1 MAHPV
6 APAWASTRHTLVG
19 SVRVFLAESLLIPSG
34 LLTAAYLARRLGPEG
49 YGLFTVA
56 AGLVAWVEWSLTA
69 LFSRAS
75 VKFVADAADWRPI
88 GATILR
94 VHLAASVAVAL
105 LLWLLATPL
114 AAFLGEPTVAAYLRL
129 FALDIPL
136 FSLAQAHRNI
146 LIGVGKYTERALA
159 AAARWV
165 SRLILVV
172 VLVELGLSV
181 QGAIWG
187 SIGASLIELVVVRV
201 FVRPALS
208 GPATLQMRKLL
219 GYAAP
224 LLLSALAL
232 RFFDKLDLIAL
243 TALGGTA
250 EQAGHYGAAQNLS
263 ILPGLVAL
271 SFSPVLLSALSRA
284 LREGDH
290 RFARGLSR
298 DAMRGVVLLV
308 PFAGLVAGSTSEIVR
323 LVFGPAFGPAAPL
336 LSWLTFAALALVQVS
351 VGTAILTAAGRLGLT
366 FALTGPLPL
375 LALSGYVL
383 LIPQLGPPGAALVT
397 TLSATAVALATIL
410 AVLLVCQASPPI
422 GSVFRSI
429 LLGVAA
435 YSVGAMWPT
444 PGFLVLVKLPLMSI
458 MIVLAFGLLGEF
470 SAVELTAL
478 RAVVRR
484 QALTG

>member
-6 APAWASTRHTLVG
+6 APAWASTRHTFVG
-19 SVRVFLAESLLIPSG
+19 SFRVFLAESLLIPSA

-56 AGLVAWVEWSLTA
+56 AALVAWIEWSLTA

-75 VKFVADAADWRPI
+75 VKFVADSADWRPI
-88 GATILR
+88 GAAILR
-94 VHLAASVAVAL
+94 IHLAASLAVAL

-114 AAFLGEPTVAAYLRL
+114 AAFLGEPAVAGYLRV

-146 LIGVGKYTERALA
+146 LIGVGKYTERALG

-181 QGAIWG
+181 EGAIWG
-187 SIGASLIELVVVRV
+187 SIGASLVELAVVRV
-201 FVRPALS
+201 FVRPAFS
-208 GPATLQMRKLL
+208 APATFQMRKLW
-219 GYAAP
+219 GFAVP

-232 RFFDKLDLIAL
+232 RFFDKLDLITL

-263 ILPGLVAL
+263 ILPSLVTLA
-271 SFSPVLLSALSRA
+271 FSPVLLSALSRA
-284 LREGDH
+284 LREGDR

-298 DAMRGVVLLV
+298 HAMRGVVLLA
-308 PFAGLVAGSTSEIVR
+308 PFAGLVAGSASEIVR
-323 LVFGPAFGPAAPL
+323 LVFGPAFDAAAPL
-336 LSWLTFAALALVQVS
+336 LSWLIFAALALVLVS
-351 VGTAILTAAGRLGLT
+351 VGTAILTAAGRPGLT
-366 FALTGPLPL
+366 LALTGPIPL
-375 LALSGYVL
+375 LALSGYVI

-397 TLSATAVALATIL
+397 TLCATAVALGTVL
-410 AVLLVCQASPPI
+410 AVRLVCQASPPI
-422 GSVFRSI
+422 GSVFRSTV
-429 LLGVAA
+429 LGVAA
-435 YSVGAMWPT
+435 YALGTMWAT
-444 PGFLVLVKLPLMSI
+444 PGFLLLVKLPLMSLAI
-458 MIVLAFGLLGEF
+458 LLAFGLLGEF
-470 SAVELTAL
+470 SKAEL
-478 RAVVRR
+478 RAGRALLSR
-484 QALTG
+484 QPETR